1 VLAGGALA
9 YAHSSQSHRR
19 RRRPEASRSGGAGA
33 LAANGDGF
41 SRNGA
46 GGGLASADQ
55 RRSGLKSLHFLATI
69 LLKKIGPSGTRY
81 LLCLVLTLVGST
93 IFSSVSDVLVS
104 EIQIVLVFTAAF
116 IVSSLAPLAMTPL
129 QRFRG
134 LRDPGVTLY
143 ADDGGE
149 LHDHLL
155 RPGVVPP
162 LSSPL

>member
-1 VLAGGALA
+1 MGMVSAGTVPAVDWLQRTRGGV
-9 YAHSSQSHRR
+9 
-19 RRRPEASRSGGAGA
+19 ASNLCIF
-33 LAANGDGF
+33 LAA
-41 SRNGA
+41 
-46 GGGLASADQ
+46 
-55 RRSGLKSLHFLATI
+55 I